1 MSGGAENF
9 CLKWQHFETNLSS
22 AFQELRTEADFFDV
36 TLVCGDG
43 QHIEAHK
50 VVLSACSVFFRD
62 LLRKFKHPQPLLF
75 LKGVKFSEIVS
86 ILNFMYEGE
95 VTVVQDDLNSFLSVA
110 EELKVKGLTKQE
122 SLGLGGPGPS
132 VKINTPEKKEKTE
145 MFPPLKRTRTVL
157 NESLSCKSLAKEDA
171 MEEAVTKHTKQEQDV
186 LNGSEGDN
194 SSSIIIPQPSS
205 EGIFKDDITEAD
217 VSKGAGE
224 EFPLIFFPF
233 FKINIIFLG
242 FDEIWS
248 KLEKSGK
255 IIRCR
260 ICGLNKHQDF
270 FATLVNHIRKDH
282 L

>member
-122 SLGLGGPGPS
+122 SLGLGGA
-132 VKINTPEKKEKTE
+132 VKLNTTEKKEKPE
-145 MFPPLKRTRTVL
+145 MFPPLKRARSVL
-157 NESLSCKSLAKEDA
+157 TESLSSKPLGKEDA
-171 MEEAVTKHTKQEQDV
+171 MEEAVSKHTKLEQEV
-186 LNGSEGDN
+186 LDGSEADN
-194 SSSIIIPQPSS
+194 SSSSIIIPQPSS
-205 EGIFKDDITEAD
+205 EGILKDDITEAD

-224 EFPLIFFPF
+224 EFSS
-233 FKINIIFLG
+233 IFL
-242 FDEIWS
+242 FI
-248 KLEKSGK
+248 KS
-255 IIRCR
+255 
-260 ICGLNKHQDF
+260 
-270 FATLVNHIRKDH
+270 TLFLRF
-282 L
+282 

>member
-1 MSGGAENF
+1 VGAENF

-22 AFQELRTEADFFDV
+22 AFQELRTDKDFFDV
-36 TLVCGDG
+36 TLACGDG
-43 QHIEAHK
+43 QQIEAHK
-50 VVLSACSVFFRD
+50 VVLSACSPFFRD
-62 LLRKFKHPQPLLF
+62 LLRKYKHPQPLLY

-86 ILNFMYEGE
+86 LLNFMYVGE
-95 VTVVQDDLNSFLSVA
+95 VNVAQDELNSFLSVA

-122 SLGLGGPGPS
+122 SLSLKTGFSPQNVANL
-132 VKINTPEKKEKTE
+132 NLTDKKEKTE
-145 MFPPLKRTRTVL
+145 VLQLPPLKRLRPAMT
-157 NESLSCKSLAKEDA
+157 ESFSCKATEDPS
-171 MEEAVTKHTKQEQDV
+171 EEPVIPVSKNPKLEPELTDS
-186 LNGSEGDN
+186 SEGD
-194 SSSIIIPQPSS
+194 SSSNIIIPQPSA

-217 VSKGAGE
+217 VSKGA
-224 EFPLIFFPF
+224 
-233 FKINIIFLG
+233 G

-270 FATLVNHIRKDH
+270 FSTLVNHIRKDH

>member
-1 MSGGAENF
+1 MSGGSENF

-22 AFQELRTEADFFDV
+22 AFQELRTEAEFFDV

-43 QHIEAHK
+43 QQIEAHK

-122 SLGLGGPGPS
+122 SLGLGGPLKS
-132 VKINTPEKKEKTE
+132 KTPEKKDKTE
-145 MFPPLKRTRTVL
+145 MFPPLKRTRSVL
-157 NESLSCKSLAKEDA
+157 NESLSSKPLVKPLEDA
-171 MEEAVTKHTKQEQDV
+171 MEEAVSKHTKQEQEVSD
-186 LNGSEGDN
+186 GGDGDH
-194 SSSIIIPQPSS
+194 SSNIIIPQPSS

-224 EFPLIFFPF
+224 TFPLDC
-233 FKINIIFLG
+233 FLTLNHNY
-242 FDEIWS
+242 F
-248 KLEKSGK
+248 
-255 IIRCR
+255 CR
-260 ICGLNKHQDF
+260 F
-270 FATLVNHIRKDH
+270 
-282 L
+282 

>member
-9 CLKWQHFETNLSS
+9 CLKWQHFEANLSS

-62 LLRKFKHPQPLLF
+62 LLRKSDLLRKHPQPLLF
-75 LKGVKFSEIVS
+75 LKGVKFSEILS

-95 VTVVQDDLNSFLSVA
+95 VTVLQDDLNSFLKVA

-122 SLGLGGPGPS
+122 SLGLGGA
-132 VKINTPEKKEKTE
+132 VKMKTPEKKDKTE
-145 MFPPLKRTRTVL
+145 MFPPLKRARSVL
-157 NESLSCKSLAKEDA
+157 NESLSTKSLSLVKEDA
-171 MEEAVTKHTKQEQDV
+171 MEEPVTKHTKQEQEV
-186 LNGSEGDN
+186 LDGSDGDN

-205 EGIFKDDITEAD
+205 EGILKDDITEAD

-224 EFPLIFFPF
+224 D
-233 FKINIIFLG
+233 FLP
-242 FDEIWS
+242 
-248 KLEKSGK
+248 
-255 IIRCR
+255 
-260 ICGLNKHQDF
+260 
-270 FATLVNHIRKDH
+270 
-282 L
+282 